1 MSGKSQA
8 DAGEAKGDGEQY
20 RPADPDLSLAASLAI
35 DMPCLMGEC
44 RPLHG
49 LPLTSDA
56 GFPNVHRQRKVAT
69 NNPAG
74 LHKITGRDLLL

>member
-35 DMPCLMGEC
+35 DMPCLME
-44 RPLHG
+44 
-49 LPLTSDA
+49 
-56 GFPNVHRQRKVAT
+56 NVGHYMDSR
-69 NNPAG
+69 
-74 LHKITGRDLLL
+74 